1 MFFISHRIHRRLL
14 DDSWPNFPC
23 PKPSKV
29 PFIVDPPRSRGV
41 TLAMAQMDFE
51 STTDHFMIPMS
62 EGPKILTHSHV
73 ATCWEAEKIGSRL
86 CQRVAAR
93 QRLSKPCQHS
103 RPVAE
108 PGSYVDLALIVRY
121 CKDLWAFLLIAFNL
135 HNIYFIMFITVEVSL
150 LANLPVVLQEMAEQN
165 QRVYRLDPLQSPGAI
180 ANSRWNAMDLRGV
193 ASFRGHGMGWFTE
206 YPLLRPST
214 TVASGSPICTTS
226 VAGWIVIAVIADNQL
241 ILPVSICTFLF
252 LWLACNCSHT
262 CCFMV
267 DLDLVNWQIQC
278 TCPLV

>member
-1 MFFISHRIHRRLL
+1 MFFISHRRLL
-14 DDSWPNFPC
+14 DDSWPSFPC

-41 TLAMAQMDFE
+41 TLAMAQMDGE

-62 EGPKILTHSHV
+62 EGPKILAHSHV

-121 CKDLWAFLLIAFNL
+121 CKDLWAFLFISFNL

-165 QRVYRLDPLQSPGAI
+165 QRVYRLDPLQKSRCHRKLPAELGFLTCPQTKKGI
-180 ANSRWNAMDLRGV
+180 TQRWNAMDWRGG

-241 ILPVSICTFLF
+241 ILPVSICTFCF
-252 LWLACNCSHT
+252 CGWPVIVPTHVVLW
-262 CCFMV
+262 
-267 DLDLVNWQIQC
+267 
-278 TCPLV
+278 

>member
-165 QRVYRLDPLQSPGAI
+165 QRVYRLDPLQK
-180 ANSRWNAMDLRGV
+180 SRCHRKLPVKRHGFEGCGELQRPW
-193 ASFRGHGMGWFTE
+193 HGMIYWVSAPQTIN
-206 YPLLRPST
+206 Y
-214 TVASGSPICTTS
+214 SGFWVPNLYNFRCR
-226 VAGWIVIAVIADNQL
+226 
-241 ILPVSICTFLF
+241 
-252 LWLACNCSHT
+252 
-262 CCFMV
+262 
-267 DLDLVNWQIQC
+267 LDGSL
-278 TCPLV
+278 